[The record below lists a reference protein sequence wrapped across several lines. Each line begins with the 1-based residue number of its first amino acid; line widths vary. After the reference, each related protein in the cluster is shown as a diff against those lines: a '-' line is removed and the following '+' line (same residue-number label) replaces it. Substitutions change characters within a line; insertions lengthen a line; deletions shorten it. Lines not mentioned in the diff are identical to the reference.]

1 MKSSFLH
8 TILFLCSAFVLNAQE
23 IPAGGDGLVDST
35 KLKYSKLTKEE
46 GMVEVVSENNSTTLI
61 ATTIKQPQFI
71 YNLGVRIPLI
81 SKNITP
87 EQPMLLSFQARTLES
102 SLETAEAKISWIYKQ
117 SESSDPKDVIQ
128 RTVSLSQKWQT
139 YYLPFKALKT
149 SNGNDVLSML
159 FGFTPQKFEIKDI
172 QLQLYPKNF
181 DFEKLPKTKITY
193 AGMEANAPWRVEA
206 EKRIEAH
213 RKGNFEI
220 AFSVKGKKVQN
231 TNVHL
236 NLQKHAFSF
245 GAAINAEDIV
255 KDVRHFDAVQKMF
268 TAIVFEND
276 LKMKKWTLVKKRPI
290 IVEAID
296 KLNESNIK
304 VKGHA
309 LVWPSFRY
317 MSENIRANKDN
328 PEKVK
333 ELVFSHIK
341 SITEA
346 TKGKISHWDVLN
358 EVYTNKELQ
367 NIFGGSEDIL
377 FEAFQKLKEYDHK
390 AERFINEYGIIS
402 GGGINKTKQDWYY
415 NFVKTI
421 DAKTGGLLDGVGMQS
436 HIGSDLTPPEKVI
449 EILNRFSDLRKKI
462 SISEF
467 TLDIL
472 DDDIKAQY
480 TNDYMTAA
488 FSQPSVSEFLFWGYY
503 EPSNPKAGLL
513 DENFQLTKMG
523 KAYSNLVHNKWQT
536 NISKNTDAN
545 GKISDRGFYGTYQ
558 YDFTLDGKF
567 YKGSF
572 EVKPESK
579 NQIKIAL

>member
-1 MKSSFLH
+1 MRTIKLI
-8 TILFLCSAFVLNAQE
+8 ILFLFCGVALMAQE
-23 IPAGGDGLVDST
+23 IPAGGENIVDSN
-35 KLKYSKLTKEE
+35 KLKYIKLSKDE
-46 GMVEVVSENNSTTLI
+46 GKIEAANDNTTLI

-71 YNLGVRIPLI
+71 YNLGARIPLI
-81 SKNITP
+81 AKKIVP
-87 EQPMLLSFQARTLES
+87 AQPMLLSFQARTLES

-117 SESSDPKDVIQ
+117 SESSDPKDVVQ
-128 RTVSLSQKWQT
+128 RAVSLSQKWQT
-139 YYLPFKALKT
+139 YYLPFHALKS
-149 SNGNDVLSML
+149 SNGNDVLTMM
-159 FGFTPQKFEIKDI
+159 FGYTPQKFEIKDI
-172 QLQLYPKNF
+172 QLLVYPEQF
-181 DFEKLPKTKITY
+181 DFEKLPKTKISY
-193 AGMEANAPWRVEA
+193 AGMEANAPWRMEA
-206 EKRIEAH
+206 EKRIEAF

-220 AFSVKGKKVQN
+220 EFSVKGKKIQN
-231 TNVHL
+231 TNVNL
-236 NLQKHAFSF
+236 NLQRHAFSF
-245 GAAINAEDIV
+245 GAAINAEDVIN
-255 KDVRHFDAVQKMF
+255 DDRHFNAIKKMF
-268 TAIVFEND
+268 TVIVFEND
-276 LKMKKWTLVKKRPI
+276 LKMKKWALVKKRPLTL
-290 IVEAID
+290 EAID

-317 MSENIRANKDN
+317 LSPDIKENKDN

-333 ELVFSHIK
+333 ELIFNHIK
-341 SITEA
+341 SITQA

-367 NIFGGSEDIL
+367 NIFGSEDIL
-377 FEAFQKLKEYDHK
+377 FEAYKKLKEYDPK

-421 DAKTGGLLDGVGMQS
+421 DAKTGGLLNGLGMQS
-436 HIGSDLTPPEKVI
+436 HIGNDLTSPEKVI
-449 EILNRFSDLRKKI
+449 EILNRFAELHKKI

-480 TNDYMTAA
+480 TNDFMMAA
-488 FSQPSVSEFLFWGYY
+488 FSQAAVSEFLFWGYF

-513 DENFQLTKMG
+513 DKNFQLTKMG
-523 KAYSNLVHNKWQT
+523 SAYNNLVNNKWQT
-536 NISKNTDAN
+536 NISKNTDAK

-567 YKGSF
+567 YKGTF